1 MIVMVHVP
9 INVFLTRGDIMKKVL
24 VSLLSLGLLF
34 PSFTTTKA
42 ATITSPEITPQEIE
56 NAEFKKEVEKI
67 EAINKGEIY
76 SRGIKGINQALESQM
91 KKYNAT
97 SQKELN
103 TKQIQVLRD
112 LEKNVER
119 YVRRN

>member
-1 MIVMVHVP
+1 
-9 INVFLTRGDIMKKVL
+9 MKKVF

-34 PSFTTTKA
+34 TSFTTTMA

-67 EAINKGEIY
+67 EAINKEIY